1 MRRGLLVVPLFLT
14 GCLTFLNTAT
24 NEPVNPDDVNA
35 LVAGTDLQVCMDRL
49 GAPIRVW
56 ETTPGRF
63 AIAYGW
69 RAEHRWRLSLGW
81 EVAAFVRPSITIDNE
96 TRRLRGAVLW
106 FDEDMKLLEA
116 KMGLLSD
123 LLPQRRQPN
132 DVQILERKRASEQD

>member
-1 MRRGLLVVPLFLT
+1 VKRGLLIAPLFLS

-35 LVAGTDLQVCMDRL
+35 LAVGTDLQVCMDRL

-56 ETTPGRF
+56 ETTPDRF

-81 EVAAFVRPSITIDNE
+81 EVATFVRPSITIDNE
-96 TRRLRGAVLW
+96 ARKLRGAVLW
-106 FDEDMKLLEA
+106 FDEDMKLVKA

-123 LLPQRRQPN
+123 LLPPRRRPN
-132 DVQILERKRASEQD
+132 DVQILEEKKEKG